1 MMPRRTLAKASHCL
15 FSGGLE
21 GWTEARLLTL
31 EQPAL
36 QGGAG
41 LGEAEQALA
50 AIRSAGGLGDVA
62 AVHQVGQHAGER
74 LLGDAQ
80 DDQQVGHGDA
90 GVAAD
95 EVHRAVMGAAEAEL
109 VEDHV
114 GGIGEV
120 AVGEEQQV
128 LSRANG
134 FVGRGGVLRVGSGVR
149 FGHGR
154 HS

>member
-1 MMPRRTLAKASHCL
+1 M
-15 FSGGLE
+15 
-21 GWTEARLLTL
+21 
-31 EQPAL
+31 
-36 QGGAG
+36 
-41 LGEAEQALA
+41 A

-62 AVHQVGQHAGER
+62 TVHQVRQHAGEG

-80 DDQQVGHGDA
+80 DDQQVGHGEA
-90 GVAAD
+90 GVAAN
-95 EVHRAVMGAAEAEL
+95 EVHGPVMGAAEAEL
-109 VEDHV
+109 GEDHV

-128 LSRANG
+128 LGCADG